1 MTEPHMTKPVSEIAP
16 KVAASPLDRARAL
29 LNVGPGETR
38 PLVLSFVYSF
48 AVLAAYYVLRS
59 VRDEMGVQLGKDA
72 QAKLYSVV
80 FLVMLAAVPLFGWIV
95 SRFPRRQLVA
105 ILHGFFILN
114 LLAFWAL
121 FHASLS
127 QATPPKPWLL
137 ATFYVW
143 VSSFNVFIVSL
154 FWSTMSSMWT
164 SDQAKRLY
172 GVIAAGATAGVF
184 CGPVL
189 TSLLVGR
196 IGQTNLML
204 VSAAFLGLGVVM
216 ARKLTAI
223 PVSTPQ
229 VVKSEAP
236 TLSTILSGAV
246 NVVRTPYLLHIAIVM
261 FIINLVGT
269 FFYLEQSRIVGMSGM
284 TGVQRTQFF
293 AKMDII
299 TAVLQ
304 VLAQVFLTG
313 RVIERLGL
321 GLAACALPV
330 VAAVGLLLL
339 SGYDSLAMVAGLV
352 VVQRAI
358 GYGISTPAMRVFYT
372 VVPPDDK
379 YKAQNFIDTV
389 VFRGGDASGGWIYGP
404 LAKLVGMNLSAM
416 AIVTLP
422 LVAIWA
428 ALVLRLGREHAA
440 KVAKS

>member
-1 MTEPHMTKPVSEIAP
+1 VTDIAP
-16 KVAASPLDRARAL
+16 TTTDASL
-29 LNVGPGETR
+29 LERVRTILKVGPDETR
-38 PLVLSFVYSF
+38 PLVLSFIYSF

-59 VRDEMGVQLGKDA
+59 VRDEIGVQLGKDL
-72 QAKLYSVV
+72 QAWLYSVV
-80 FLVMLAAVPLFGWIV
+80 FVVMLVAVPLFGWIV
-95 SRFPRRQLVA
+95 SRFPRRQLVG

-121 FHASLS
+121 FHADQSHTIQSKSL
-127 QATPPKPWLL
+127 LL

-172 GVIAAGATAGVF
+172 GVIAAGSTAGVF

-204 VSAAFLGLGVVM
+204 VSAGFLGLGVMM
-216 ARKLTAI
+216 ARQLTAI
-223 PVSTPQ
+223 PVSMPQ
-229 VVKSEAP
+229 ATKSEAP

-246 NVVRTPYLLHIAIVM
+246 NVCRTPYLLHIAIVM

-269 FFYLEQSRIVGMSGM
+269 FFYLEQSRIVGAAGM
-284 TGVQRTQFF
+284 TGVERTQFF

-304 VLAQVFLTG
+304 VFAQVFLTG

-321 GLAACALPV
+321 GIAACALPV
-330 VAAVGLLLL
+330 VAGVGLLLL
-339 SGYDSLAMVAGLV
+339 SRYDSLAMVAGLV
-352 VVQRAI
+352 VMQRAI

-372 VVPPDDK
+372 VVPPEDK

-389 VFRGGDASGGWIYGP
+389 VFRGGDASGGWLFGP
-404 LAKLVGMNLSAM
+404 VAKHFAVSLSSA
-416 AIVTLP
+416 ALLSLP
-422 LVAIWA
+422 LVGLWA
-428 ALVLRLGREHAA
+428 WMVLRLGQEHAA
-440 KVAKS
+440 KAVKS

>member
-1 MTEPHMTKPVSEIAP
+1 MTPDPG
-16 KVAASPLDRARAL
+16 AASPLNRLCAL
-29 LNVGPGETR
+29 LKVGPDETR
-38 PLVLSFVYSF
+38 PLALSFVYSF
-48 AVLAAYYVLRS
+48 AVLASYYVLRS
-59 VRDEMGVQLGKDA
+59 VRDEMGVQLGKDM
-72 QAKLYSVV
+72 QAWLYSVV
-80 FLVMLAAVPLFGWIV
+80 FVVMLVAVPLFGWIV
-95 SRFPRRQLVA
+95 SRFPRTQLVG

-114 LLAFWAL
+114 LLAFWVL
-121 FHASLS
+121 FHAG
-127 QATPPKPWLL
+127 PPKPLLL

-154 FWSTMSSMWT
+154 FWSTMSSMWS

-204 VSAAFLGLGVVM
+204 VSAAFLGLGVVT
-216 ARKLTAI
+216 ARQLTAI

-229 VVKSEAP
+229 IAKSDAP

-246 NVVRTPYLLHIAIVM
+246 NVFRTPYLLHIAIVM

-284 TGVQRTQFF
+284 SGVERTQFF

-304 VLAQVFLTG
+304 VFAQVFLTG

-330 VAAVGLLLL
+330 VAAIGLLLL
-339 SGYDSLAMVAGLV
+339 ARYDSLAVVAGLV

-416 AIVTLP
+416 AVVTLP
-422 LVAIWA
+422 LVAVWG
-428 ALVLRLGREHAA
+428 ALVLRLGREHASKA
-440 KVAKS
+440 SKL

>member
-1 MTEPHMTKPVSEIAP
+1 VTDIAP
-16 KVAASPLDRARAL
+16 TTTDASL
-29 LNVGPGETR
+29 LERVRTILKVGPDETR
-38 PLVLSFVYSF
+38 PLVLSFIYSF

-59 VRDEMGVQLGKDA
+59 VRDEIGVQLGKDM
-72 QAKLYSVV
+72 QAWLYSVV
-80 FLVMLAAVPLFGWIV
+80 FVVMLVAVPLFGWIV
-95 SRFPRRQLVA
+95 SRFPRRQLVG

-121 FHASLS
+121 FHADQSHAIQPKSL
-127 QATPPKPWLL
+127 LL

-172 GVIAAGATAGVF
+172 GVIAAGSTAGVF

-189 TSLLVGR
+189 TSLLVGH

-204 VSAAFLGLGVVM
+204 VSAGFLGLGVMM
-216 ARKLTAI
+216 ARQLTAI
-223 PVSTPQ
+223 PVSMPQ
-229 VVKSEAP
+229 ATKSEAP

-246 NVVRTPYLLHIAIVM
+246 NVGRTPYLLHIAIVM

-269 FFYLEQSRIVGMSGM
+269 FFYLEQSRIVGAAGM
-284 TGVQRTQFF
+284 TGVERTQFF

-304 VLAQVFLTG
+304 VFAQVFLTG

-321 GLAACALPV
+321 GIAACALPV
-330 VAAVGLLLL
+330 VAGVGLLLL
-339 SGYDSLAMVAGLV
+339 SRYDSLAMVAGLV
-352 VVQRAI
+352 VMQRAI

-372 VVPPDDK
+372 VVPPEDK

-389 VFRGGDASGGWIYGP
+389 VFRGGDASGGWLFGP
-404 LAKLVGMNLSAM
+404 VAKHFAVSLSSA
-416 AIVTLP
+416 ALLSLP
-422 LVAIWA
+422 LVGLWA
-428 ALVLRLGREHAA
+428 WMVLRLGQEHAA
-440 KVAKS
+440 KAVKS

>member
-1 MTEPHMTKPVSEIAP
+1 VTKPSIEIAP
-16 KVAASPLDRARAL
+16 PPSASLTDRARAV
-29 LNVGPGETR
+29 LNVGPGETT

-59 VRDEMGVQLGKDA
+59 VRDEIGVQLGKDM
-72 QAKLYSVV
+72 QAWLYSVV
-80 FLVMLAAVPLFGWIV
+80 FVVMLVAVPLFGWIV
-95 SRFPRRQLVA
+95 TRFPRRLLVT

-114 LLAFWAL
+114 LLAFWTL
-121 FHASLS
+121 FHASS
-127 QATPPKPWLL
+127 PKPLLL

-204 VSAAFLGLGVVM
+204 VSAGFLGLGVGM
-216 ARKLTAI
+216 ARMLTVI
-223 PVSTPQ
+223 PVSVQQ
-229 VVKSEAP
+229 VTKSEAP
-236 TLSTILSGAV
+236 TLGTILSGAV
-246 NVVRTPYLLHIAIVM
+246 NVFRTPYLLHIAIVM

-269 FFYLEQSRIVGMSGM
+269 FFYLEQSKIVGMSGM
-284 TGVQRTQFF
+284 SGIERTQFF
-293 AKMDII
+293 ARMDII

-304 VLAQVFLTG
+304 VFAQVFLTG

-330 VAAVGLLLL
+330 VAAVGLVLL

-352 VVQRAI
+352 VFQRAI

-372 VVPPDDK
+372 VVPPEDK

-389 VFRGGDASGGWIYGP
+389 VFRGGDASGGWIFGP
-404 LAKLVGMNLSAM
+404 LAKHAGMSLSVM
-416 AIVTLP
+416 ALITLP
-422 LVAIWA
+422 LVAVWV
-428 ALVLRLGREHAA
+428 ALVLRLGQDHATKA
-440 KVAKS
+440 RQTLP

>member
-1 MTEPHMTKPVSEIAP
+1 M
-16 KVAASPLDRARAL
+16 DRARAVL
-29 LNVGPGETR
+29 KVETNETR
-38 PLVLSFVYSF
+38 PLMLSFIYSF

-59 VRDEMGVQLGKDA
+59 VRDEIGVQLGKDM
-72 QAKLYSVV
+72 QAWLYSVV
-80 FLVMLAAVPLFGWIV
+80 FVVMLVAVPLFGWIV
-95 SRFPRRQLVA
+95 SKFPRRHLVT

-114 LLAFWAL
+114 LLGFWAL
-121 FHASLS
+121 FHAG
-127 QATPPKPWLL
+127 QGHAGQPKPLLL

-172 GVIAAGATAGVF
+172 GVIAAGSTAGVF

-204 VSAAFLGLGVVM
+204 VSAAFLGLGVMM

-223 PVSTPQ
+223 PGSTQ
-229 VVKSEAP
+229 QTTKSEAP

-246 NVVRTPYLLHIAIVM
+246 NVVRTPYLLHIAVVM

-269 FFYLEQSRIVGMSGM
+269 FFYLEQSRIVRIAIESS
-284 TGVQRTQFF
+284 VERTQFF

-299 TAVLQ
+299 TAMLQ
-304 VLAQVFLTG
+304 VFAQVFLTG
-313 RVIERLGL
+313 RVIEKLGL

-330 VAAVGLLLL
+330 VAAIGLSLL
-339 SGYDSLAMVAGLV
+339 SQYDGLAMVAGLV

-372 VVPPDDK
+372 VVPPEDK

-389 VFRGGDASGGWIYGP
+389 VFRGGDASGGWLFGP
-404 LAKLVGMNLSAM
+404 VAKHFAVSLSAL
-416 AIVTLP
+416 ALLSLP
-422 LVAIWA
+422 LVGLWA
-428 ALVLRLGREHAA
+428 WMVLRLGQEHAA
-440 KVAKS
+440 KAVKS

>member
-1 MTEPHMTKPVSEIAP
+1 VTDIAP
-16 KVAASPLDRARAL
+16 PLTPASLMDRARTIL
-29 LNVGPGETR
+29 KVGPDEMR
-38 PLVLSFVYSF
+38 PLVLSFIYSF

-59 VRDEMGVQLGKDA
+59 VRDEIGVQLGKDA

-80 FLVMLAAVPLFGWIV
+80 FVVMLVAVPLFGWIV
-95 SRFPRRQLVA
+95 SRFPRNQLVTL
-105 ILHGFFILN
+105 LHGFFILN

-121 FHASLS
+121 FHAG
-127 QATPPKPWLL
+127 APKPLLL

-172 GVIAAGATAGVF
+172 GVIAAGSTAGVF

-216 ARKLTAI
+216 ARLLSAI
-223 PVSTPQ
+223 PVTTPQ
-229 VVKSEAP
+229 MSKSEAP

-246 NVVRTPYLLHIAIVM
+246 NVFRTPYLLHIAIVM

-269 FFYLEQSRIVGMSGM
+269 FFYLEQSRIVGAAGM
-284 TGVQRTQFF
+284 TGVERTQFF

-299 TAVLQ
+299 TATLQ
-304 VLAQVFLTG
+304 VFAQVFLTG
-313 RVIERLGL
+313 RVIEKLGL

-339 SGYDSLAMVAGLV
+339 SQYDSLAMVAGLV

-372 VVPPDDK
+372 VVPPEDK

-389 VFRGGDASGGWIYGP
+389 VFRGGDASGGWLFGP
-404 LAKLVGMNLSAM
+404 VAKHFAVSLSSLALLS
-416 AIVTLP
+416 LP
-422 LVAIWA
+422 LVGIWA
-428 ALVLRLGREHAA
+428 WMVLRLGHEHAA
-440 KVAKS
+440 KAVKS

>member
-1 MTEPHMTKPVSEIAP
+1 VTDIAP
-16 KVAASPLDRARAL
+16 TTTTASLMDRARAVL
-29 LNVGPGETR
+29 KVETNETR
-38 PLVLSFVYSF
+38 PLMLSFIYSF

-59 VRDEMGVQLGKDA
+59 VRDEIGVQLGKDM
-72 QAKLYSVV
+72 QAWLYSVV
-80 FLVMLAAVPLFGWIV
+80 FVVMLVAVPLFGWIV
-95 SRFPRRQLVA
+95 SKFPRRHLVT

-114 LLAFWAL
+114 LLGFWAL
-121 FHASLS
+121 FHAG
-127 QATPPKPWLL
+127 QGHAGQPKPLLL

-172 GVIAAGATAGVF
+172 GVIAAGSTAGVF

-204 VSAAFLGLGVVM
+204 VSAAFLGLGVMM

-223 PVSTPQ
+223 PGSTQ
-229 VVKSEAP
+229 QTTKSEAP

-246 NVVRTPYLLHIAIVM
+246 NVVRTPYLLHIAVVM

-269 FFYLEQSRIVGMSGM
+269 FFYLEQSRIVRIAIESS
-284 TGVQRTQFF
+284 VERTQFF

-299 TAVLQ
+299 TAMLQ
-304 VLAQVFLTG
+304 VFAQVFLTG
-313 RVIERLGL
+313 RVIEKLGL

-330 VAAVGLLLL
+330 VAAIGLSLL
-339 SGYDSLAMVAGLV
+339 SQYDGLAMVAGLV

-372 VVPPDDK
+372 VVPPEDK

-389 VFRGGDASGGWIYGP
+389 VFRGGDASGGWLFGP
-404 LAKLVGMNLSAM
+404 VAKHFAVSLSAL
-416 AIVTLP
+416 ALLSLP
-422 LVAIWA
+422 LVGLWA
-428 ALVLRLGREHAA
+428 WMVLRLGQEHAA
-440 KVAKS
+440 KAVKS

>member
-1 MTEPHMTKPVSEIAP
+1 VTDIAP
-16 KVAASPLDRARAL
+16 TTTTASLMDRARAVL
-29 LNVGPGETR
+29 KVETNETR
-38 PLVLSFVYSF
+38 PLMLSFIYSF

-59 VRDEMGVQLGKDA
+59 VRDEIGVQLGKDM
-72 QAKLYSVV
+72 QAWLYSVV
-80 FLVMLAAVPLFGWIV
+80 FVVMLVAVPLFGWIV
-95 SRFPRRQLVA
+95 SKFPRRHLVT

-114 LLAFWAL
+114 LLGFWAL
-121 FHASLS
+121 FHAG
-127 QATPPKPWLL
+127 QGHAGQPKPLLL

-172 GVIAAGATAGVF
+172 GVIAAGSTAGVF

-204 VSAAFLGLGVVM
+204 VSAAFLGLGVMM

-223 PVSTPQ
+223 PGSTQ
-229 VVKSEAP
+229 QTTKSEAP

-246 NVVRTPYLLHIAIVM
+246 NVVRTPYLLHIAVVM

-269 FFYLEQSRIVGMSGM
+269 FFYLEQSRIVRIAIESS
-284 TGVQRTQFF
+284 VERTQFF

-299 TAVLQ
+299 TAMLQ
-304 VLAQVFLTG
+304 VFAQVFLTG
-313 RVIERLGL
+313 RVIEKLGL

-330 VAAVGLLLL
+330 VAAIGLLLL
-339 SGYDSLAMVAGLV
+339 SQYDGLAMVAGLV

-372 VVPPDDK
+372 VVPPEDK

-389 VFRGGDASGGWIYGP
+389 VFRGGDASGGWLFGP
-404 LAKLVGMNLSAM
+404 VAKHFAVSLSAL
-416 AIVTLP
+416 ALLSLP
-422 LVAIWA
+422 LVGLWA
-428 ALVLRLGREHAA
+428 WMVLRLGQEHAA
-440 KVAKS
+440 KAVKS